1 LHWEIAFFGN
11 LYYLIQKLKVLRGT
25 SKMNNE
31 FDITI
36 IGGGHAGSE
45 AAWIASQFGLR
56 VALISSPNAS
66 LASTPCNP
74 AVGGV
79 GKGQVVR
86 EIDALG
92 GLMGIVADAAG
103 IQYRTLNESKGF
115 AVQSTRVQVDKEL
128 YTQTAERILSTLPS
142 LKIIRAMVQ
151 SVEKKN
157 DGFSV
162 VTEAGESYFTKKIIV
177 TTGTFLNGKLHTG
190 EEQTEGGRVDCKRS
204 VGLNQ
209 LFSEIKTLPNR
220 FKTGTPPRLDRK
232 TIDFSAMDPQESDPQ
247 TRNFH
252 SLNSPFAR
260 AAKQVPCYLTRTN
273 SETLSI
279 IRANKERSPIFN
291 GQIKGVGPRYCP
303 SIEDKAF
310 RYTEKDVH
318 HVFIEPEGLEIDSI
332 YPNGVSTSLPKD
344 VQESFV
350 RTIRGLEDV
359 KILVHGYAVEY
370 DVVDTSELTRAME
383 YRSIQGLYFA
393 GQVCGTSGYEEA
405 AGQGI
410 MTGINASLAFLGR
423 EPLVLDRNDSYIGV
437 MVEDLVSNKR
447 DEPYR
452 LFTARSENR
461 LYVREDNTI
470 SRMRKYRRVLDLHS
484 ALDEYQEI
492 FLEQVDL
499 LEHVVQSTMFY
510 TTEETRAHFDKNN
523 YGPLEVNISFK
534 ELLKRPENN
543 PVQVLERETLRLGV
557 AFDFDV
563 LRTVAI
569 SVKYEGYI
577 DRAVVETEKINRLGR
592 KKINWETLAESK
604 NISFECKLRI
614 KTIKPETFAQ
624 LQRIEGI
631 RPATLA
637 FVAGNII
644 S

>member
-1 LHWEIAFFGN
+1 
-11 LYYLIQKLKVLRGT
+11 
-25 SKMNNE
+25 MNNNY
-31 FDITI
+31 DILI

-45 AAWIASQFGLR
+45 AAWISAQFGLK
-56 VALISSPNAS
+56 VALVSGSGAS

-92 GLMGIVADAAG
+92 GMMGIVADKAG
-103 IQYRTLNESKGF
+103 IQFRTLNESKGF

-128 YTQTAERILSTLPS
+128 YTKYATELLESLANLS
-142 LKIIRAMVQ
+142 IIREMV
-151 SVEKKN
+151 KKVSST
-157 DGFSV
+157 DGMFSIE
-162 VTEAGESYFTKKIIV
+162 TENGNTYSSKKVIV

-190 EEQTEGGRVDCKRS
+190 EEQTAGGRVECKES
-204 VGLNQ
+204 VGLSD
-209 LFSEIKTLPNR
+209 LFSEIKTLPSR
-220 FKTGTPPRLDRK
+220 FKTGTPPRIDRN
-232 TIDFSAMDPQESDPQ
+232 TIDYSKLEPQESDSG

-252 SLNSPFAR
+252 SLSSAFER
-260 AAKQVPCYLTRTN
+260 SSQQISMYLTRTN

-318 HVFIEPEGLEIDSI
+318 HVFVEPEGLNLETI

-344 VQESFV
+344 VQESFIQ
-350 RTIRGLEDV
+350 TISGLENA
-359 KILVHGYAVEY
+359 KILIHGYAVEY
-370 DVVDTSELTRAME
+370 DVVDTSELSRLME
-383 YRSIQGLYFA
+383 YKSIPGLYFA

-410 MTGINASLAFLGR
+410 VAGINASLAFSGKDSLI
-423 EPLVLDRNDSYIGV
+423 LDRNDSYIGV
-437 MVEDLVSNKR
+437 MIEDLVSNRR

-470 SRMRKYRRVLDLHS
+470 QRMNKYRKSLELTARLDFYQENF
-484 ALDEYQEI
+484 LDEAEI
-492 FLEQVDL
+492 LENLID
-499 LEHVVQSTMFY
+499 STMFY
-510 TTEETRAHFDKNN
+510 AQEKNQSYFTEMSYGSLET
-523 YGPLEVNISFK
+523 NISLK
-534 ELLKRPENN
+534 ELLRRPNLN
-543 PVQVLERETLRLGV
+543 PIETLKAETLRLGAV
-557 AFDFDV
+557 FNVDV
-563 LRTVAI
+563 IRTVAI
-569 SVKYEGYI
+569 SAKYEGYI
-577 DRAVVETEKINRLGR
+577 DRALVESEKINRLSK
-592 KKINWETLAESK
+592 KKINWELLADSK

-614 KTIKPETFAQ
+614 KTIKPETFGQ
-624 LQRIEGI
+624 LQRMEGI

-637 FVAGNII
+637 YVAGNLI
-644 S
+644 

>member
-1 LHWEIAFFGN
+1 MKN
-11 LYYLIQKLKVLRGT
+11 T
-25 SKMNNE
+25 
-31 FDITI
+31 FDILI

-45 AAWIASQFGLR
+45 AAWISSQFDLKVG
-56 VALISSPNAS
+56 LISGPGAS

-92 GLMGIVADAAG
+92 GMMGIVADKAG

-128 YTQTAERILSTLPS
+128 YTKYAEELLSSRENIT
-142 LKIIRAMVQ
+142 IIRQMVKA
-151 SVEKKN
+151 VKH
-157 DGFSV
+157 DGQFV
-162 VTEAGESYFTKKIIV
+162 ITTEEGETFTAAKVIV

-190 EEQTEGGRVDCKRS
+190 EEQTAGGRVECKQS
-204 VGLNQ
+204 VGLND

-220 FKTGTPPRLDRK
+220 FKTGTPPRIDRK
-232 TIDFSAMDPQESDPQ
+232 TINYSKLEPQESDLG

-252 SLNSPFAR
+252 SMSEPFKRNS
-260 AAKQVPCYLTRTN
+260 QQICMYLTRTN
-273 SETLSI
+273 SDTLSI

-291 GQIKGVGPRYCP
+291 GQIKGIGPRYCP

-318 HVFIEPEGLEIDSI
+318 HVFIEPEGLNLETI

-344 VQESFV
+344 VQESFI
-350 RTIRGLEDV
+350 RTISGLEEA
-359 KILVHGYAVEY
+359 KILIHGYAVEY
-370 DVVDTSELTRAME
+370 DVVDTSELSRLME
-383 YRSIQGLYFA
+383 YKSIPGLYFA

-410 MTGINASLAFLGR
+410 IAGINASLAFLGK
-423 EPLVLDRNDSYIGV
+423 ESLILDRNDSYIGV
-437 MVEDLVSNKR
+437 MIEDLVTNKR

-470 SRMRKYRRVLDLHS
+470 QRMNKYRKALGLSSRLDFFQES
-484 ALDEYQEI
+484 ILDEIEI
-492 FLEQVDL
+492 LENLID
-499 LEHVVQSTMFY
+499 STMFY
-510 TTEETRAHFDKNN
+510 ATSESDKAHFLNKG
-523 YGPLEVNISFK
+523 YGSLEANISFK
-534 ELLKRPENN
+534 ELLRRPNLN
-543 PVQVLERETLRLGV
+543 PVFVLGDECLRMGA
-557 AFDFDV
+557 AFHPDAV
-563 LRTVAI
+563 RTVAI
-569 SVKYEGYI
+569 AAKYEGYI
-577 DRAVVETEKINRLGR
+577 DRAVIESEKINRMSK
-592 KKINWETLAESK
+592 KKINWEALADSK

-614 KTIKPETFAQ
+614 KQIRPETFGQ

-637 FVAGNII
+637 YVAGNLV
-644 S
+644 

>member
-1 LHWEIAFFGN
+1 MKN
-11 LYYLIQKLKVLRGT
+11 
-25 SKMNNE
+25 S
-31 FDITI
+31 FDILI

-45 AAWIASQFGLR
+45 AAWIASQFNLQVG
-56 VALISSPNAS
+56 LISSPNAS

-74 AVGGV
+74 AIGGV

-92 GLMGIVADAAG
+92 GLMGIVADKAG

-115 AVQSTRVQVDKEL
+115 AVQSTRVQVDKDL
-128 YTQTAERILSTLPS
+128 YTKNAEQLLSSVPNLS
-142 LKIIRAMVQ
+142 IIREMVKR
-151 SVEKKN
+151 VEKAE
-157 DGFSV
+157 DDFIV
-162 VTEAGESYFTKKIIV
+162 TTEAGNTITAKKIIV

-190 EEQTEGGRVDCKRS
+190 EEQKAGGRVECKES
-204 VGLNQ
+204 VGLNE

-232 TIDFSAMDPQESDPQ
+232 TIDFSKLEPQESDSN

-252 SLNSPFAR
+252 SMNSPFSR
-260 AAKQVPCYLTRTN
+260 DSKQVACYLTKTN
-273 SETLSI
+273 SNTLSI

-291 GQIKGVGPRYCP
+291 GQIKGIGPRYCP

-318 HVFIEPEGLEIDSI
+318 HVFIEPEGLDLGTI

-350 RTIRGLEDV
+350 RTIVGLENV
-359 KILVHGYAVEY
+359 EILVHGYAVEY
-370 DVVDTSELTRAME
+370 DVVDTSQLTRGME
-383 YRSIQGLYFA
+383 YSSIPGLYFA

-410 MTGINASLAFLGR
+410 MAGINASLAFLGR

-437 MVEDLVSNKR
+437 MIEDLVTNKR

-470 SRMRKYRRVLDLHS
+470 SRMRKYRRELNVES
-484 ALDEYQEI
+484 ELDEYQEN
-492 FLEQVDL
+492 FLEEVSL
-499 LEHVVQSTMFY
+499 LEKLVDSTMFY
-510 TTEETRAHFDKNN
+510 STEENKSYFDKNN
-523 YGPLEVNISFK
+523 YGPIEINISFK
-534 ELLKRPENN
+534 ELLKRPDNN
-543 PVQVLERETLRLGV
+543 PITVLERESRRLGV
-557 AFDFDV
+557 AFSFDV
-563 LRTVAI
+563 IRTVAI
-569 SVKYEGYI
+569 ATKYEGYI
-577 DRAVVETEKINRLGR
+577 DRAVVEAEKINRLGK
-592 KKINWETLAESK
+592 KKINWEVLAESK

-637 FVAGNII
+637 YVAGNII
-644 S
+644 